1 MIEDKIDELRKMA
14 ECIEC
19 YLGVVD
25 SYLDYFRD
33 AGGIHKDIIADCRL
47 DQQNALF
54 YTTGILH
61 ILKMLEINKSV

>member
-25 SYLDYFRD
+25 VYLDYFRD
-33 AGGIHKDIIADCRL
+33 ARVFIRTLLLIAD
-47 DQQNALF
+47 
-54 YTTGILH
+54 
-61 ILKMLEINKSV
+61 